1 MKPPLALAL
10 LALSLAGCRRDMAD
24 QARYK
29 PLAPSEFY
37 PDGAASRPLPA
48 HTIAR
53 GHLNADSHFFGGR
66 VKGELATEF
75 PSPVTKEQLQRGQE
89 RFDIYCAPCHGRTGE
104 GQGMI
109 ALRGFPPPPSF
120 HQPRLREAPVG
131 HFYEVITNGWGLMY
145 PYAARVEPADRW
157 AIIAYIRALQLSTN
171 ARLADAD
178 PAERARL
185 EALPE

>member
-1 MKPPLALAL
+1 
-10 LALSLAGCRRDMAD
+10 
-24 QARYK
+24 
-29 PLAPSEFY
+29 
-37 PDGAASRPLPA
+37 
-48 HTIAR
+48 
-53 GHLNADSHFFGGR
+53 
-66 VKGELATEF
+66 
-75 PSPVTKEQLQRGQE
+75 
-89 RFDIYCAPCHGRTGE
+89 
-104 GQGMI
+104 MI

-120 HQPRLREAPVG
+120 HQPRLREAPAG